1 MPKEGMFNMLLDP
14 NGDMQILWGQRNRQD
29 SIKGQ
34 LERGNKLLKDSLVKC
49 GAFKTGEFVLT
60 SGKKSN
66 FYVDIKQASTDPL
79 ILKEIAELMAGK
91 LQDENVIAGM
101 ELGAVPLAVALSLKT
116 NLPYIIIR
124 KESRKHGTGKL
135 VEGKLKHGDR
145 VLLVEDVTTT
155 GSSLLK
161 AADIIKNEGGDVKR
175 ALVVVDR
182 EEGAKEMLDEKG
194 LILEPLVKVSEMM

>member
-1 MPKEGMFNMLLDP
+1 
-14 NGDMQILWGQRNRQD
+14 
-29 SIKGQ
+29 
-34 LERGNKLLKDSLVKC
+34 
-49 GAFKTGEFVLT
+49 
-60 SGKKSN
+60 
-66 FYVDIKQASTDPL
+66 
-79 ILKEIAELMAGK
+79 
-91 LQDENVIAGM
+91 
-101 ELGAVPLAVALSLKT
+101 
-116 NLPYIIIR
+116 
-124 KESRKHGTGKL
+124 

>member
-1 MPKEGMFNMLLDP
+1 M
-14 NGDMQILWGQRNRQD
+14 
-29 SIKGQ
+29 
-34 LERGNKLLKDSLVKC
+34 LKDSLVKC

-91 LQDENVIAGM
+91 LQDENIIAGM
-101 ELGAVPLAVALSLKT
+101 ELGAVPLAVALSLETK
-116 NLPYIIIR
+116 LPYIIIR

-135 VEGKLKHGDR
+135 VEGNLKQGDR

-155 GSSLLK
+155 GSTLLK
-161 AADIIKNEGGDVKR
+161 AAEIIKKDGGEIKR
-175 ALVVVDR
+175 ALVVVDS
-182 EEGAKEMLDEKG
+182 EEGAKEMLDENG
-194 LILEPLVKVSEMM
+194 LILEPLVKLS

>member
-1 MPKEGMFNMLLDP
+1 
-14 NGDMQILWGQRNRQD
+14 
-29 SIKGQ
+29 
-34 LERGNKLLKDSLVKC
+34 LLKDSLIKC

-79 ILKEIAELMAGK
+79 ILKEIAELMATK
-91 LQDENVIAGM
+91 LRNENIIAGM
-101 ELGAVPLAVALSLKT
+101 ELGAVPLAVALSLETK
-116 NLPYIIIR
+116 LPYIIIR

-135 VEGKLKHGDR
+135 VEGNLKPGDR

-161 AADIIKNEGGDVKR
+161 AAEIIKKEGGEIYR

-182 EEGAKEMLDEKG
+182 EEGAKEMLEGND